1 MYIVVYYDAFVE
13 YINGEPFPNR
23 RRECSLFTSVDRA
36 TEFIENHLTDPDTD
50 EFQIYEANEL
60 KYTTD
65 ITVTIRK

>member
-1 MYIVVYYDAFVE
+1 MYIVVYYVAFVD
-13 YINGEPFPNR
+13 YKSGEPYPNR

-36 TEFIENHLTDPDTD
+36 TEFIENHLADADTD
-50 EFQIYEANEL
+50 GFQIYEANEL